1 MYYLLRVNFLVT
13 TYVTIVISLLTVLYR
28 VGVRLLNTT
37 ITVPKR
43 VAKRIREEAR
53 RLGVTSEEYLIEL
66 ITQGLDPKDRAVEYI
81 ESAKELLQQSREELE
96 GGNVRQ
102 AAEKAWCAAA
112 LAVKAYAEWR
122 EGRKL
127 ASHGELWEYKRI
139 MQKEVGEWV
148 HNAWMNATGMH
159 ICFYE
164 GWCARKDVE
173 NAYKRIEKLV
183 KEIASKIKEKNL
195 S

>member
-1 MYYLLRVNFLVT
+1 M
-13 TYVTIVISLLTVLYR
+13 
-28 VGVRLLNTT
+28 NTT
-37 ITVPKR
+37 ITVPER

-164 GWCARKDVE
+164 GWCAGEDVE
-173 NAYKRIEKLV
+173 KALE
-183 KEIASKIKEKNL
+183 EIARLVEKVERKIKA
-195 S
+195 